1 MKSPLDASK
10 PYICSYDHLMK
21 IKRLVT
27 DVTSIGALSE
37 QKVDLF
43 GLFWTIFGQLRP
55 LLWLESHFVIWKYPF

>member
-1 MKSPLDASK
+1 
-10 PYICSYDHLMK
+10 MK